1 MQTIYSIDYLNSL
14 TMNELYNIAKK
25 YPHFS
30 TEKISKGL
38 DISRENTY
46 TILKLNHT
54 KSKHVSKI
62 RESLISYICKAQ
74 SYKYTANDLYRQ
86 ALIYRKL
93 TYTDISKVLKCTKET
108 VSKMINGDEGNR
120 RIFELKDY
128 LNDVIEKGKIT
139 EDKVAGII
147 KNNQSDWTQIEEKLQ
162 KEKDS
167 LQKTLKKHTELL
179 TNQDKKDF
187 YNYLNSLSTI
197 ELCDLAKQY
206 LNFSFA
212 EMEQI
217 LGISNG
223 GVRQA
228 ARAKTSKFTS
238 SIRAYLVDFLFEA
251 DASNYI
257 PKEELNLKEL
267 FQEVEKYKRVSQSEI
282 AEAIG
287 CSMSTVHMCKIGK
300 NKSKTAYQIKRYLES
315 IINQYKSKIK
325 DVKEE
330 EQMSNE
336 LNLEELFDKV
346 NNFQKLTKKQIAED
360 LNCTQSAVVNSITG
374 LSKGRVAHLVK
385 EYLENIIIEQEQLHG
400 AEFSKE
406 FNLDELF
413 KEANKYQK
421 VTKKQ
426 IAEDLNCNADTVSLS
441 ISGQS
446 RGETAYR
453 IKEYLE
459 NIIKQYKP
467 LNEEIQKMQ
476 EQDLVQEE
484 TKEQETMTEETLT
497 KTKEMKTYDEFLNFI
512 NTQKELP
519 IVKKALDETLSEN
532 QNLDKILAKEEFI
545 TIETAQEL
553 NEKIFANE
561 YTEAE
566 ILDFENQYYGTVND
580 DSLKDKIKDFVEKHN
595 LSLEAALK
603 LLQISEED
611 YNKLLEGADKI
622 SNKSADKIYKAISAF
637 DEFYHSEK
645 TQNTINNTKN
655 TFVTGVAIASAK
667 GQTFLN
673 KGLNKF
679 ADFLNKSADKIKKT
693 NSDNKDE

>member
-62 RESLISYICKAQ
+62 RENLISYICKAQ

-147 KNNQSDWTQIEEKLQ
+147 KNNQSDWTQIEEELQ
-162 KEKDS
+162 KEKDY

-197 ELCDLAKQY
+197 ELCDLAKEY
-206 LNFSFA
+206 SNFRFA
-212 EMEQI
+212 KMEQT
-217 LGISNG
+217 LGLSNG

-228 ARAKTSKFTS
+228 ARAKTSKFTE
-238 SIRAYLVDFLFEA
+238 SIRAYLIDFLMNT
-251 DASNYI
+251 DSSNYASQ
-257 PKEELNLKEL
+257 EELNLKEL
-267 FQEVEKYKRVSQSEI
+267 FEEVKKYRRITQAEI
-282 AEAIG
+282 ADAVNCG
-287 CSMSTVHMCKIGK
+287 LSTVHMCKTGR
-300 NKSKTAYQIKRYLES
+300 NKGNTAKRIKRYLES
-315 IINQYKSKIK
+315 IINEYKSKDSEIK
-325 DVKEE
+325 DVKEDK
-330 EQMSNE
+330 QMSKD
-336 LNLEELFDKV
+336 LNLEELFNV
-346 NNFQKLTKKQIAED
+346 ANNYQKITNKKIAED
-360 LNCTQSAVVNSITG
+360 LGLAVT
-374 LSKGRVAHLVK
+374 
-385 EYLENIIIEQEQLHG
+385 
-400 AEFSKE
+400 
-406 FNLDELF
+406 
-413 KEANKYQK
+413 
-421 VTKKQ
+421 
-426 IAEDLNCNADTVSLS
+426 TVSAAKTGKTNGKAAL
-441 ISGQS
+441 Q
-446 RGETAYR
+446 

-459 NIIKQYKP
+459 NIIERNKQVDE
-467 LNEEIQKMQ
+467 LFSEIDK
-476 EQDLVQEE
+476 VAQEE
-484 TKEQETMTEETLT
+484 VKEQETMTEETLT
-497 KTKEMKTYDEFLNFI
+497 DTKEMKTYDEFLNFI

-532 QNLDKILAKEEFI
+532 QNLDKILTKEEFI
-545 TIETAQEL
+545 TIETALEL
-553 NEKIFANE
+553 NEKLFANE
-561 YTEAE
+561 YTEEE
-566 ILDFENQYYGTVND
+566 ILDFENQYFGTTDNA
-580 DSLKDKIKDFVEKHN
+580 SLKDKIKSFVETHN
-595 LSLEAALK
+595 LSLETALK

-611 YNKLLEGADKI
+611 YKKMLEGADKV
-622 SNKSADKIYKAISAF
+622 SNKTADKIYKAISAF
-637 DEFYHSEK
+637 DEFYRSEK
-645 TQNTINNTKN
+645 TQDTINNTKN
-655 TFVTGVAIASAK
+655 TFVTGFAIASAK
-667 GQTFLN
+667 SQTFLN

-679 ADFLNKSADKIKKT
+679 ADFLNKSADKIK
-693 NSDNKDE
+693 NSNSENKED

>member
-147 KNNQSDWTQIEEKLQ
+147 KNNQSDWTQIEEELQ

-197 ELCDLAKQY
+197 ELCDLAKEY
-206 LNFSFA
+206 SNFRFA
-212 EMEQI
+212 KMEQT
-217 LGISNG
+217 LGLSNG

-228 ARAKTSKFTS
+228 ARAKTSKFTE
-238 SIRAYLVDFLFEA
+238 SIRTYLIDFLMNT
-251 DASNYI
+251 DSSNYASQ
-257 PKEELNLKEL
+257 EELNLKEL
-267 FQEVEKYKRVSQSEI
+267 FEEVKKYRRITQAEI
-282 AEAIG
+282 ADAVNCG
-287 CSMSTVHMCKIGK
+287 LSTVHMCKTGR
-300 NKSKTAYQIKRYLES
+300 NKGNTAKRIKRYLES
-315 IINQYKSKIK
+315 IINEYKSKDSEIK
-325 DVKEE
+325 DVKEDK
-330 EQMSNE
+330 QMSKD
-336 LNLEELFDKV
+336 LNLEELFNV
-346 NNFQKLTKKQIAED
+346 ANNYQKITNKKIAED
-360 LNCTQSAVVNSITG
+360 LGLAVT
-374 LSKGRVAHLVK
+374 
-385 EYLENIIIEQEQLHG
+385 
-400 AEFSKE
+400 
-406 FNLDELF
+406 
-413 KEANKYQK
+413 
-421 VTKKQ
+421 
-426 IAEDLNCNADTVSLS
+426 TVSAAKTGKTNGKAAL
-441 ISGQS
+441 Q
-446 RGETAYR
+446 

-459 NIIKQYKP
+459 NIIERNKQVDE
-467 LNEEIQKMQ
+467 LFSEIDK
-476 EQDLVQEE
+476 VAQEE
-484 TKEQETMTEETLT
+484 AKEQETMTEETLT
-497 KTKEMKTYDEFLNFI
+497 DTKEMKTYDEFLNFI
-512 NTQKELP
+512 NSQKELP
-519 IVKKALDETLSEN
+519 IVKKALDEALSEN

-566 ILDFENQYYGTVND
+566 ILDFESQYYGIVND
-580 DSLKDKIKDFVEKHN
+580 DSLKDKIKSFVEEHN
-595 LSLEAALK
+595 LSLETALK

-645 TQNTINNTKN
+645 TQNTINNTKD
-655 TFVTGVAIASAK
+655 TFVTGIAIASAK
-667 GQTFLN
+667 GQTILN

-679 ADFLNKSADKIKKT
+679 ADFLNKSADKIKKS
-693 NSDNKDE
+693 NSDNKEE

>member
-147 KNNQSDWTQIEEKLQ
+147 KNNQSDWTQIEEELQ
-162 KEKDS
+162 KEKDY

-197 ELCDLAKQY
+197 ELCDLAKEY
-206 LNFSFA
+206 SNFRFA
-212 EMEQI
+212 KMEQT
-217 LGISNG
+217 LGLSNG

-228 ARAKTSKFTS
+228 ARAKTSKFTEY
-238 SIRAYLVDFLFEA
+238 IRAYLIDFLMNT
-251 DASNYI
+251 DSSNYASQ
-257 PKEELNLKEL
+257 EELNLKEL
-267 FQEVEKYKRVSQSEI
+267 FEEVKKYRRITQAEI
-282 AEAIG
+282 ADAVNCG
-287 CSMSTVHMCKIGK
+287 LSTVHMCKTGR
-300 NKSKTAYQIKRYLES
+300 NKGNTAKRIKRYLES
-315 IINQYKSKIK
+315 IINEYKSKDSEIK
-325 DVKEE
+325 DVKEDK
-330 EQMSNE
+330 QMSKD
-336 LNLEELFDKV
+336 LNLEELFNV
-346 NNFQKLTKKQIAED
+346 ANNYQKITNKKIAED
-360 LNCTQSAVVNSITG
+360 LGLAVT
-374 LSKGRVAHLVK
+374 
-385 EYLENIIIEQEQLHG
+385 
-400 AEFSKE
+400 
-406 FNLDELF
+406 
-413 KEANKYQK
+413 
-421 VTKKQ
+421 
-426 IAEDLNCNADTVSLS
+426 TVSAAKTGKTNGKAAL
-441 ISGQS
+441 Q
-446 RGETAYR
+446 

-459 NIIKQYKP
+459 NIIERNKQVDE
-467 LNEEIQKMQ
+467 LFSEIDK
-476 EQDLVQEE
+476 VAQEE
-484 TKEQETMTEETLT
+484 VKEQETMTEETLT
-497 KTKEMKTYDEFLNFI
+497 DTKEMKTYDEFLNFI

-532 QNLDKILAKEEFI
+532 QNLDKILTKEEFI
-545 TIETAQEL
+545 TIETALEL
-553 NEKIFANE
+553 NEKLFANE
-561 YTEAE
+561 YTEEE
-566 ILDFENQYYGTVND
+566 ILDFENQYFGTTDNA
-580 DSLKDKIKDFVEKHN
+580 SLKDKIKSFVETHN
-595 LSLEAALK
+595 LSLETALK

-611 YNKLLEGADKI
+611 YKKMLEGADKV
-622 SNKSADKIYKAISAF
+622 SNKTADKIYKAISAF
-637 DEFYHSEK
+637 DEFYRSEK
-645 TQNTINNTKN
+645 TQDTINNTKN
-655 TFVTGVAIASAK
+655 TFVTGFAIASAK
-667 GQTFLN
+667 SQTFLN

-679 ADFLNKSADKIKKT
+679 ADFLNKSADKIK
-693 NSDNKDE
+693 NSNSENKED

>member
-25 YPHFS
+25 YPQFS

-147 KNNQSDWTQIEEKLQ
+147 KNNQSDWTQIEEELQ
-162 KEKDS
+162 KEKDY

-197 ELCDLAKQY
+197 ELCDLAKEY
-206 LNFSFA
+206 SNFRFA
-212 EMEQI
+212 KMEQT
-217 LGISNG
+217 LGLSNG

-228 ARAKTSKFTS
+228 ARAKTSKFTE
-238 SIRAYLVDFLFEA
+238 SIRAYLIDFLMNT
-251 DASNYI
+251 DSSNYASQ
-257 PKEELNLKEL
+257 EELNLKEL
-267 FQEVEKYKRVSQSEI
+267 FEEVKKYRRITQAEI
-282 AEAIG
+282 ADAVNCG
-287 CSMSTVHMCKIGK
+287 LSTVHMCKTGR
-300 NKSKTAYQIKRYLES
+300 NKGNTAKRIKRYLES
-315 IINQYKSKIK
+315 IINEYKSKDSEIK
-325 DVKEE
+325 DVKEDK
-330 EQMSNE
+330 QMSKD
-336 LNLEELFDKV
+336 LNLEELFNV
-346 NNFQKLTKKQIAED
+346 ANNYQKITNKKIAED
-360 LNCTQSAVVNSITG
+360 LGLAVT
-374 LSKGRVAHLVK
+374 
-385 EYLENIIIEQEQLHG
+385 
-400 AEFSKE
+400 
-406 FNLDELF
+406 
-413 KEANKYQK
+413 
-421 VTKKQ
+421 
-426 IAEDLNCNADTVSLS
+426 TVSAAKTGKTNGKAAL
-441 ISGQS
+441 Q
-446 RGETAYR
+446 

-459 NIIKQYKP
+459 NIIERNKQVDELFSEIDKVAQ
-467 LNEEIQKMQ
+467 EEI
-476 EQDLVQEE
+476 
-484 TKEQETMTEETLT
+484 KEQETMTEETLT
-497 KTKEMKTYDEFLNFI
+497 DTKEMKTYDEFLNFI

-532 QNLDKILAKEEFI
+532 QNLDKILTKEEFI
-545 TIETAQEL
+545 TIETALEL
-553 NEKIFANE
+553 NEKLFANE
-561 YTEAE
+561 YTEEE
-566 ILDFENQYYGTVND
+566 ILDFENQYFGTTDNA
-580 DSLKDKIKDFVEKHN
+580 SLKDKIKSFVETHN
-595 LSLEAALK
+595 LSLETALK

-611 YNKLLEGADKI
+611 YKKMLEGADKV
-622 SNKSADKIYKAISAF
+622 SNKTADKIYKAISAF
-637 DEFYHSEK
+637 DEFYRSEK
-645 TQNTINNTKN
+645 TQDTINNTKN
-655 TFVTGVAIASAK
+655 TFVTGFAIASAK
-667 GQTFLN
+667 SQTFLN

-679 ADFLNKSADKIKKT
+679 ADFLNKSADKIK
-693 NSDNKDE
+693 NSNSENKED

>member
-147 KNNQSDWTQIEEKLQ
+147 KNNQSDWTQIEEELQ
-162 KEKDS
+162 KEKDY

-197 ELCDLAKQY
+197 ELCDLAKEY
-206 LNFSFA
+206 SNFRFA
-212 EMEQI
+212 KMEQT
-217 LGISNG
+217 LGLSNG

-228 ARAKTSKFTS
+228 ARVKTSKFTE
-238 SIRAYLVDFLFEA
+238 SIRAYLIDFLMNT
-251 DASNYI
+251 DSSNYASQ
-257 PKEELNLKEL
+257 EELNLKEL
-267 FQEVEKYKRVSQSEI
+267 FEEVKKYRRITQAEI
-282 AEAIG
+282 ADAVNCG
-287 CSMSTVHMCKIGK
+287 LSTVHMCKTGR
-300 NKSKTAYQIKRYLES
+300 NKGNTAKRIKRYLES
-315 IINQYKSKIK
+315 IINEYKSKDSEIK
-325 DVKEE
+325 DVKEDK
-330 EQMSNE
+330 QMSKD
-336 LNLEELFDKV
+336 LNLEELFNV
-346 NNFQKLTKKQIAED
+346 ANNYQKITNKKIAED
-360 LNCTQSAVVNSITG
+360 LGLAVTTVSAAKTG
-374 LSKGRVAHLVK
+374 KTNGKAALQTK
-385 EYLENIIIEQEQLHG
+385 EYLENIIERNKQV
-400 AEFSKE
+400 
-406 FNLDELF
+406 DELF
-413 KEANKYQK
+413 SEIDK
-421 VTKKQ
+421 V
-426 IAEDLNCNADTVSLS
+426 A
-441 ISGQS
+441 
-446 RGETAYR
+446 
-453 IKEYLE
+453 
-459 NIIKQYKP
+459 
-467 LNEEIQKMQ
+467 
-476 EQDLVQEE
+476 QEE
-484 TKEQETMTEETLT
+484 VKEQETMTEETLT
-497 KTKEMKTYDEFLNFI
+497 DTKEMKTYDEFLNFI

-532 QNLDKILAKEEFI
+532 QNLDKILTKEEFI
-545 TIETAQEL
+545 TIETALEL
-553 NEKIFANE
+553 NEKLFANE
-561 YTEAE
+561 YTEEE
-566 ILDFENQYYGTVND
+566 ILDFENQYFGTTDNA
-580 DSLKDKIKDFVEKHN
+580 SLKDKIKSFVETHN
-595 LSLEAALK
+595 LSLETALK

-611 YNKLLEGADKI
+611 YKKMLEGADKV
-622 SNKSADKIYKAISAF
+622 SNKTADKIYKAISAF
-637 DEFYHSEK
+637 DEFYRSEK
-645 TQNTINNTKN
+645 TQDTINNTKN
-655 TFVTGVAIASAK
+655 TFVTGFAIASAK
-667 GQTFLN
+667 SQTFLN

-679 ADFLNKSADKIKKT
+679 ADFLNKSADKIK
-693 NSDNKDE
+693 NSNSENKED

>member
-62 RESLISYICKAQ
+62 RESLISYICKVQ

-147 KNNQSDWTQIEEKLQ
+147 KNNQSDWTQIEEELQ
-162 KEKDS
+162 KEKDY

-197 ELCDLAKQY
+197 ELCDLAKEY
-206 LNFSFA
+206 SNFRFA
-212 EMEQI
+212 KMEQT
-217 LGISNG
+217 LGLSNG

-228 ARAKTSKFTS
+228 SRAKTSKFTE
-238 SIRAYLVDFLFEA
+238 SIRAYLIDFLMNT
-251 DASNYI
+251 DSSNYASQ
-257 PKEELNLKEL
+257 EELNLKEL
-267 FQEVEKYKRVSQSEI
+267 FEEVKKYRRITQAEI
-282 AEAIG
+282 ADAVNCG
-287 CSMSTVHMCKIGK
+287 LSTVHMCKTGR
-300 NKSKTAYQIKRYLES
+300 NKGNTAKRIKRYLES
-315 IINQYKSKIK
+315 IINEYKSKDSEIK
-325 DVKEE
+325 DVKEDK
-330 EQMSNE
+330 QMSKD
-336 LNLEELFDKV
+336 LNLEELFNV
-346 NNFQKLTKKQIAED
+346 ANNYQKITNKKIAED
-360 LNCTQSAVVNSITG
+360 LGLAVT
-374 LSKGRVAHLVK
+374 
-385 EYLENIIIEQEQLHG
+385 
-400 AEFSKE
+400 
-406 FNLDELF
+406 
-413 KEANKYQK
+413 
-421 VTKKQ
+421 
-426 IAEDLNCNADTVSLS
+426 TVSAAKTGKTNGKAAL
-441 ISGQS
+441 Q
-446 RGETAYR
+446 

-459 NIIKQYKP
+459 NIIERNKQVDE
-467 LNEEIQKMQ
+467 LFSEIDK
-476 EQDLVQEE
+476 VAQEE
-484 TKEQETMTEETLT
+484 VKEQETMTEETLT
-497 KTKEMKTYDEFLNFI
+497 DTKEMKTYDEFLNFI

-532 QNLDKILAKEEFI
+532 QNLDKILTKEEFI
-545 TIETAQEL
+545 TIETALEL
-553 NEKIFANE
+553 NEKLFANE
-561 YTEAE
+561 YTEEE
-566 ILDFENQYYGTVND
+566 ILDFENQYFGTTDNA
-580 DSLKDKIKDFVEKHN
+580 SLKDKIKSFVETHN
-595 LSLEAALK
+595 LSLETALK

-611 YNKLLEGADKI
+611 YKKMLEGADKV
-622 SNKSADKIYKAISAF
+622 SNKTADKIYKAISAF
-637 DEFYHSEK
+637 DEFYRSEK
-645 TQNTINNTKN
+645 TQDTINNTKN
-655 TFVTGVAIASAK
+655 TFVTGFAIASAK
-667 GQTFLN
+667 SQTFLN

-679 ADFLNKSADKIKKT
+679 ADFLNKSADKIK
-693 NSDNKDE
+693 NSNSENKED

>member
-147 KNNQSDWTQIEEKLQ
+147 KNNQSDWTQIEEELQ
-162 KEKDS
+162 KEKDY

-197 ELCDLAKQY
+197 ELCDLAKEY
-206 LNFSFA
+206 SNFRFA
-212 EMEQI
+212 KMEQT
-217 LGISNG
+217 LGLSNG

-228 ARAKTSKFTS
+228 ARAKTSKFTE
-238 SIRAYLVDFLFEA
+238 SIRAYLIDFLMNT
-251 DASNYI
+251 DSSNYASQ
-257 PKEELNLKEL
+257 EELNLKEL
-267 FQEVEKYKRVSQSEI
+267 FEEVKKYRRITQAEI
-282 AEAIG
+282 ADAVNCG
-287 CSMSTVHMCKIGK
+287 LSTVHMCKTGR
-300 NKSKTAYQIKRYLES
+300 NKGNTAKRIKRYLES
-315 IINQYKSKIK
+315 IINEYKSKDSEIK
-325 DVKEE
+325 DVKEDK
-330 EQMSNE
+330 QMSKD
-336 LNLEELFDKV
+336 LNLEELFNV
-346 NNFQKLTKKQIAED
+346 ANNYQKITNKKIAED
-360 LNCTQSAVVNSITG
+360 LGLAVT
-374 LSKGRVAHLVK
+374 
-385 EYLENIIIEQEQLHG
+385 
-400 AEFSKE
+400 
-406 FNLDELF
+406 
-413 KEANKYQK
+413 
-421 VTKKQ
+421 
-426 IAEDLNCNADTVSLS
+426 TVSAAKTGKTNGKAAL
-441 ISGQS
+441 Q
-446 RGETAYR
+446 

-459 NIIKQYKP
+459 NIIERNKQVDE
-467 LNEEIQKMQ
+467 LFSEIDK
-476 EQDLVQEE
+476 VAQEE
-484 TKEQETMTEETLT
+484 VKEQETMTEETLT
-497 KTKEMKTYDEFLNFI
+497 DTKEMKTYDEFLNFI

-532 QNLDKILAKEEFI
+532 QNLDKILTKEEFI
-545 TIETAQEL
+545 TIETALEL
-553 NEKIFANE
+553 NEKLFANE
-561 YTEAE
+561 YTEEE
-566 ILDFENQYYGTVND
+566 ILDFENQYFGTTDNT
-580 DSLKDKIKDFVEKHN
+580 SLKDKIKSFVETHN
-595 LSLEAALK
+595 LSLETALK

-611 YNKLLEGADKI
+611 YKKMLEGADKV
-622 SNKSADKIYKAISAF
+622 SNKTADKIYKAISAF

-645 TQNTINNTKN
+645 TQDTINNTKN
-655 TFVTGVAIASAK
+655 TFVTGLAIASAK
-667 GQTFLN
+667 SQTILN

-679 ADFLNKSADKIKKT
+679 ADFLNKSADKIK
-693 NSDNKDE
+693 NSNSENKED

>member
-147 KNNQSDWTQIEEKLQ
+147 KNNQSDWTQIEEELQ
-162 KEKDS
+162 KEKDY

-197 ELCDLAKQY
+197 ELCDLAKEY
-206 LNFSFA
+206 SNFRFA
-212 EMEQI
+212 KMEQT
-217 LGISNG
+217 LGLSNG

-228 ARAKTSKFTS
+228 ARAKTSKFTE
-238 SIRAYLVDFLFEA
+238 SIRAYLIDFLMNT
-251 DASNYI
+251 DSSNYASQ
-257 PKEELNLKEL
+257 EELNLKEL
-267 FQEVEKYKRVSQSEI
+267 FEEVKKYRRITQAEI
-282 AEAIG
+282 ADAVNCG
-287 CSMSTVHMCKIGK
+287 LSTVHMCKTGR
-300 NKSKTAYQIKRYLES
+300 NKGNTAKRIKRYLES
-315 IINQYKSKIK
+315 IINEYKSKDSEIK
-325 DVKEE
+325 DVKEDK
-330 EQMSNE
+330 QMSKD
-336 LNLEELFDKV
+336 LNLEELFNV
-346 NNFQKLTKKQIAED
+346 ANNYQKITNKKIAED
-360 LNCTQSAVVNSITG
+360 LGLAVT
-374 LSKGRVAHLVK
+374 
-385 EYLENIIIEQEQLHG
+385 
-400 AEFSKE
+400 
-406 FNLDELF
+406 
-413 KEANKYQK
+413 
-421 VTKKQ
+421 
-426 IAEDLNCNADTVSLS
+426 TVSAAKIGKTNGKAAL
-441 ISGQS
+441 Q
-446 RGETAYR
+446 

-459 NIIKQYKP
+459 NIIERNKQVDE
-467 LNEEIQKMQ
+467 LFSEIDK
-476 EQDLVQEE
+476 VAQEE
-484 TKEQETMTEETLT
+484 VKEQETMTEETLT
-497 KTKEMKTYDEFLNFI
+497 DTKEMKTYDEFLNFI

-532 QNLDKILAKEEFI
+532 QNLDKILTKEEFI
-545 TIETAQEL
+545 TIETALEL
-553 NEKIFANE
+553 NEKLFANE
-561 YTEAE
+561 YTEEE
-566 ILDFENQYYGTVND
+566 ILDFENQYFGTTDNA
-580 DSLKDKIKDFVEKHN
+580 SLKDKIKSFVETHN
-595 LSLEAALK
+595 LSLETALK

-611 YNKLLEGADKI
+611 YKKMLEGADKV
-622 SNKSADKIYKAISAF
+622 SNKTADKIYKAISAF
-637 DEFYHSEK
+637 DEFYRSEK
-645 TQNTINNTKN
+645 TQDTINNTKN
-655 TFVTGVAIASAK
+655 TFVTGFAIASAK
-667 GQTFLN
+667 SQTFLN

-679 ADFLNKSADKIKKT
+679 ADFLNKSADKIK
-693 NSDNKDE
+693 NSNSENKED

>member
-147 KNNQSDWTQIEEKLQ
+147 KNNQSDWTQIEEELQ
-162 KEKDS
+162 KEKDY

-197 ELCDLAKQY
+197 ELCDLAKEY
-206 LNFSFA
+206 SNFRFA
-212 EMEQI
+212 KMEQT
-217 LGISNG
+217 LGLSNG

-228 ARAKTSKFTS
+228 ARAKTSKFTE
-238 SIRAYLVDFLFEA
+238 SIRAYLIDFLMNT
-251 DASNYI
+251 DSSNYASQ
-257 PKEELNLKEL
+257 EELNLKEL
-267 FQEVEKYKRVSQSEI
+267 FEEVKKYRRITQAEI
-282 AEAIG
+282 ADAVNCG
-287 CSMSTVHMCKIGK
+287 LSTVHMCKTGR
-300 NKSKTAYQIKRYLES
+300 NKGNTAKRIKRYLES
-315 IINQYKSKIK
+315 IINEYKSKDSEIK
-325 DVKEE
+325 DVKEDK
-330 EQMSNE
+330 QMSKD
-336 LNLEELFDKV
+336 LNLEELFNV
-346 NNFQKLTKKQIAED
+346 ANNYQKITNKKIAED
-360 LNCTQSAVVNSITG
+360 LGLAVT
-374 LSKGRVAHLVK
+374 
-385 EYLENIIIEQEQLHG
+385 
-400 AEFSKE
+400 
-406 FNLDELF
+406 
-413 KEANKYQK
+413 
-421 VTKKQ
+421 
-426 IAEDLNCNADTVSLS
+426 TVSAAKTGKTNGKAAL
-441 ISGQS
+441 Q
-446 RGETAYR
+446 

-459 NIIKQYKP
+459 NIIERNKQVDE
-467 LNEEIQKMQ
+467 LFSEIDK
-476 EQDLVQEE
+476 VAQEE
-484 TKEQETMTEETLT
+484 VKEQETMTEETLT
-497 KTKEMKTYDEFLNFI
+497 DTKEMKTYDEFLNFI

-532 QNLDKILAKEEFI
+532 QNLDKILTKEEFI
-545 TIETAQEL
+545 TIETALEL
-553 NEKIFANE
+553 NEKLFANE
-561 YTEAE
+561 YTEEE
-566 ILDFENQYYGTVND
+566 ILDFENQYFGTTDNA
-580 DSLKDKIKDFVEKHN
+580 SLKDKIKSFVETHN
-595 LSLEAALK
+595 LSLETALK

-611 YNKLLEGADKI
+611 YKKMLEGADKV
-622 SNKSADKIYKAISAF
+622 SNKTADKIYKAISAF
-637 DEFYHSEK
+637 DEFYRSEK
-645 TQNTINNTKN
+645 TQDTINNTKN
-655 TFVTGVAIASAK
+655 TFVTGFAIASAK
-667 GQTFLN
+667 SQTFLN

-679 ADFLNKSADKIKKT
+679 ADFLNKSADKIK
-693 NSDNKDE
+693 NSNSENKED

>member
-147 KNNQSDWTQIEEKLQ
+147 KNNQSDWTQIEEELQ
-162 KEKDS
+162 KEKDY

-197 ELCDLAKQY
+197 ELCDLAKEY
-206 LNFSFA
+206 SNFRFA
-212 EMEQI
+212 KMEQT
-217 LGISNG
+217 LGLSNG

-228 ARAKTSKFTS
+228 ARAKTSKFTE
-238 SIRAYLVDFLFEA
+238 SIRAYLIDFLMNT
-251 DASNYI
+251 DSSNYASQ
-257 PKEELNLKEL
+257 EELNLKEL
-267 FQEVEKYKRVSQSEI
+267 FEEVKKYRRITQAEI
-282 AEAIG
+282 ADAVNCG
-287 CSMSTVHMCKIGK
+287 LSTVHMCKTGR
-300 NKSKTAYQIKRYLES
+300 NKGNTAKRIKRYLES
-315 IINQYKSKIK
+315 IINEYKSKDSEIK
-325 DVKEE
+325 DVKEDK
-330 EQMSNE
+330 QMSKD
-336 LNLEELFDKV
+336 LNLEELFNV
-346 NNFQKLTKKQIAED
+346 ANNYQKITNKKIAED
-360 LNCTQSAVVNSITG
+360 LGLAVT
-374 LSKGRVAHLVK
+374 
-385 EYLENIIIEQEQLHG
+385 
-400 AEFSKE
+400 
-406 FNLDELF
+406 
-413 KEANKYQK
+413 
-421 VTKKQ
+421 
-426 IAEDLNCNADTVSLS
+426 TVSAAKTGKTNGKAAL
-441 ISGQS
+441 Q
-446 RGETAYR
+446 

-459 NIIKQYKP
+459 NIIERNKQVDE
-467 LNEEIQKMQ
+467 LFSEIDK
-476 EQDLVQEE
+476 VAQEE
-484 TKEQETMTEETLT
+484 VKEQETMTEETLT
-497 KTKEMKTYDEFLNFI
+497 DTKEMKTYDEFLNFI
-512 NTQKELP
+512 NIQKELP

-532 QNLDKILAKEEFI
+532 QNLDKILTKEEFI
-545 TIETAQEL
+545 TIETALEL
-553 NEKIFANE
+553 NEKLFANE
-561 YTEAE
+561 YTEEE
-566 ILDFENQYYGTVND
+566 ILDFENQYFGTTDNA
-580 DSLKDKIKDFVEKHN
+580 SLKDKIKSFVETHN
-595 LSLEAALK
+595 LSLETALK

-611 YNKLLEGADKI
+611 YKKMLEGADKV
-622 SNKSADKIYKAISAF
+622 SNKTADKIYKAISAF
-637 DEFYHSEK
+637 DEFYRSEK
-645 TQNTINNTKN
+645 TQDTINNTKN
-655 TFVTGVAIASAK
+655 TFVTGFAIASAK
-667 GQTFLN
+667 SQTFLN

-679 ADFLNKSADKIKKT
+679 ADFLNKSADKIK
-693 NSDNKDE
+693 NSNSENKED

>member
-147 KNNQSDWTQIEEKLQ
+147 KNNQSNWIQIEEELQ

-179 TNQDKKDF
+179 TNKDKKDF

-197 ELCDLAKQY
+197 ELCDLAKEY
-206 LNFSFA
+206 SNFRFA
-212 EMEQI
+212 KMEQA
-217 LGISNG
+217 LGLSNG

-228 ARAKTSKFTS
+228 ARAKTSKFTE
-238 SIRAYLVDFLFEA
+238 SIRAYLIDFLMNT
-251 DASNYI
+251 DSSNYASQ
-257 PKEELNLKEL
+257 EELNLKEL
-267 FQEVEKYKRVSQSEI
+267 FEEVKKYRRITQAEI
-282 AEAIG
+282 ADAVNCG
-287 CSMSTVHMCKIGK
+287 LSTVHMCKTGR
-300 NKSKTAYQIKRYLES
+300 NKGNTAKRIKSYLES
-315 IINQYKSKIK
+315 IINEYKSKDSEIK
-325 DVKEE
+325 DVKEDK
-330 EQMSNE
+330 QMSKE
-336 LNLEELFDKV
+336 LNLEELFNEA
-346 NNFQKLTKKQIAED
+346 NNYQKITNKKIAED
-360 LNCTQSAVVNSITG
+360 LGLAVTTVSAAKTG
-374 LSKGRVAHLVK
+374 KTNGKAALQVK
-385 EYLENIIIEQEQLHG
+385 EYLEKIIEQNKQV
-400 AEFSKE
+400 
-406 FNLDELF
+406 DELF
-413 KEANKYQK
+413 SEINK
-421 VTKKQ
+421 V
-426 IAEDLNCNADTVSLS
+426 A
-441 ISGQS
+441 
-446 RGETAYR
+446 
-453 IKEYLE
+453 
-459 NIIKQYKP
+459 
-467 LNEEIQKMQ
+467 
-476 EQDLVQEE
+476 QEE
-484 TKEQETMTEETLT
+484 AKEQETMTEETLT
-497 KTKEMKTYDEFLNFI
+497 DTKEMKTYDEFLNFI
-512 NTQKELP
+512 NSQKELP
-519 IVKKALDETLSEN
+519 IVKKALDEVLSEN

-561 YTEAE
+561 YTETE
-566 ILDFENQYYGTVND
+566 IIDFENQYYGTAND
-580 DSLKDKIKDFVEKHN
+580 DSLKDKIKSFVEKHN
-595 LSLEAALK
+595 LSLETALK

-637 DEFYHSEK
+637 DEFYHSEN
-645 TQNTINNTKN
+645 TQNTINNTKD
-655 TFVTGVAIASAK
+655 TFVTGIAIASAK
-667 GQTFLN
+667 GQTILN

-679 ADFLNKSADKIKKT
+679 ADFLNKSADKIKKS
-693 NSDNKDE
+693 NSDNKEE

>member
-147 KNNQSDWTQIEEKLQ
+147 KNNQSDWTQIEEELQ
-162 KEKDS
+162 KEKDY

-197 ELCDLAKQY
+197 ELCDLAKEY
-206 LNFSFA
+206 SNFRFA
-212 EMEQI
+212 KMEQT
-217 LGISNG
+217 LGLSNG

-228 ARAKTSKFTS
+228 ARAKTSKFTE
-238 SIRAYLVDFLFEA
+238 SIRAYLIDFLMNT
-251 DASNYI
+251 DSSNYASQ
-257 PKEELNLKEL
+257 EELNLKEL
-267 FQEVEKYKRVSQSEI
+267 FEEVKKYRRITQAEI
-282 AEAIG
+282 ADAVNCG
-287 CSMSTVHMCKIGK
+287 LSTVHMCKTGR
-300 NKSKTAYQIKRYLES
+300 NKGNTAKRIKRYLES
-315 IINQYKSKIK
+315 IINEYKSKDSEIK
-325 DVKEE
+325 DVKEDK
-330 EQMSNE
+330 QMSKD
-336 LNLEELFDKV
+336 LNLEELFNV
-346 NNFQKLTKKQIAED
+346 ANNYQKITNKKIAED
-360 LNCTQSAVVNSITG
+360 LGLAVT
-374 LSKGRVAHLVK
+374 
-385 EYLENIIIEQEQLHG
+385 
-400 AEFSKE
+400 
-406 FNLDELF
+406 
-413 KEANKYQK
+413 
-421 VTKKQ
+421 
-426 IAEDLNCNADTVSLS
+426 TVSAAKTGKTNGKAAL
-441 ISGQS
+441 Q
-446 RGETAYR
+446 

-459 NIIKQYKP
+459 DIIERNKQVDE
-467 LNEEIQKMQ
+467 LFSEIDK
-476 EQDLVQEE
+476 VAQEE
-484 TKEQETMTEETLT
+484 VKEQETMTEETLT
-497 KTKEMKTYDEFLNFI
+497 DTKEMKTYDEFLNFI

-532 QNLDKILAKEEFI
+532 QNLDKILTKEEFI
-545 TIETAQEL
+545 TIETALEL
-553 NEKIFANE
+553 NEKLFANE
-561 YTEAE
+561 YTEEE
-566 ILDFENQYYGTVND
+566 ILDFENQYFGTTDNA
-580 DSLKDKIKDFVEKHN
+580 SLKDKIKSFVETHN
-595 LSLEAALK
+595 LSLETALK

-611 YNKLLEGADKI
+611 YKKMLEGADKV
-622 SNKSADKIYKAISAF
+622 SNKTADKIYKAISAF
-637 DEFYHSEK
+637 DEFYRSEK
-645 TQNTINNTKN
+645 TQDTINNTKN
-655 TFVTGVAIASAK
+655 TFVTGFAIASAK
-667 GQTFLN
+667 SQTFLN

-679 ADFLNKSADKIKKT
+679 ADFLNKSADKIK
-693 NSDNKDE
+693 NSNSENKED

>member
-147 KNNQSDWTQIEEKLQ
+147 KNNQSDWTQIEEELQ
-162 KEKDS
+162 KEKDY

-197 ELCDLAKQY
+197 ELCDLAKEY
-206 LNFSFA
+206 SNFRFA
-212 EMEQI
+212 KMEQT
-217 LGISNG
+217 LGLSNG

-228 ARAKTSKFTS
+228 SRAKTSKFTE
-238 SIRAYLVDFLFEA
+238 SIRAYLIDFLMNT
-251 DASNYI
+251 DSSNYASQ
-257 PKEELNLKEL
+257 EELNLKEL
-267 FQEVEKYKRVSQSEI
+267 FEEVKKYRRITQAEI
-282 AEAIG
+282 ADAVNCG
-287 CSMSTVHMCKIGK
+287 LSTVHMCKTGR
-300 NKSKTAYQIKRYLES
+300 NKGNTAKRIKRYLES
-315 IINQYKSKIK
+315 IINEYKSKDSEIK
-325 DVKEE
+325 DVKEDK
-330 EQMSNE
+330 QMSKD
-336 LNLEELFDKV
+336 LNLEELFNV
-346 NNFQKLTKKQIAED
+346 ANNYQKITNKKIAED
-360 LNCTQSAVVNSITG
+360 LGLAVTIVSAAKTG
-374 LSKGRVAHLVK
+374 KTNGKAAL
-385 EYLENIIIEQEQLHG
+385 Q
-400 AEFSKE
+400 
-406 FNLDELF
+406 
-413 KEANKYQK
+413 
-421 VTKKQ
+421 
-426 IAEDLNCNADTVSLS
+426 
-441 ISGQS
+441 
-446 RGETAYR
+446 

-459 NIIKQYKP
+459 NIIERNKQVDE
-467 LNEEIQKMQ
+467 LFSEIDK
-476 EQDLVQEE
+476 VAQEE
-484 TKEQETMTEETLT
+484 VKEQETMTEETLT
-497 KTKEMKTYDEFLNFI
+497 DTKEMKTYDEFLNFI

-532 QNLDKILAKEEFI
+532 QNLDKILTKEEFI
-545 TIETAQEL
+545 TIETALEL
-553 NEKIFANE
+553 NEKLFANE
-561 YTEAE
+561 YTEEE
-566 ILDFENQYYGTVND
+566 ILDFENQYFGTTDNA
-580 DSLKDKIKDFVEKHN
+580 SLKDKIKSFVETHN
-595 LSLEAALK
+595 LSLETALK

-611 YNKLLEGADKI
+611 YKKMLEGADKV
-622 SNKSADKIYKAISAF
+622 SNKTADKIYKAISAF
-637 DEFYHSEK
+637 DEFYRSEK
-645 TQNTINNTKN
+645 TQDTINNTKN
-655 TFVTGVAIASAK
+655 TFVTGFAIASAK
-667 GQTFLN
+667 SQTFLN

-679 ADFLNKSADKIKKT
+679 ADFLNKSADKIK
-693 NSDNKDE
+693 NSNSENKED

>member
-1 MQTIYSIDYLNSL
+1 MLYEKESTDNMLNKH
-14 TMNELYNIAKK
+14 NEL
-25 YPHFS
+25 
-30 TEKISKGL
+30 L
-38 DISRENTY
+38 
-46 TILKLNHT
+46 
-54 KSKHVSKI
+54 
-62 RESLISYICKAQ
+62 KAQ
-74 SYKYTANDLYRQ
+74 QN
-86 ALIYRKL
+86 
-93 TYTDISKVLKCTKET
+93 
-108 VSKMINGDEGNR
+108 
-120 RIFELKDY
+120 
-128 LNDVIEKGKIT
+128 
-139 EDKVAGII
+139 
-147 KNNQSDWTQIEEKLQ
+147 KNPE
-162 KEKDS
+162 
-167 LQKTLKKHTELL
+167 
-179 TNQDKKDF
+179 F
-187 YNYLNSLSTI
+187 YNYLNSLTTI

-212 EMEQI
+212 EMEQT

-238 SIRAYLVDFLFEA
+238 SIRAYLIDFLLEA
-251 DASNYI
+251 DASNYM

-267 FQEVEKYKRVSQSEI
+267 FQEVEKYRHVTQSEI
-282 AEAIG
+282 ADAIG
-287 CSMSTVHMCKIGK
+287 CAETTIYMCKLGK

-360 LNCTQSAVVNSITG
+360 LNCAQSAVVNSITG
-374 LSKGRVAHLVK
+374 LSKGRIAHLVK

-400 AEFSKE
+400 AEFLKE

-426 IAEDLNCNADTVSLS
+426 IAEDLNCKADTVSSS
-441 ISGQS
+441 IRGQS

-459 NIIKQYKP
+459 NIINQYKP
-467 LNEEIQKMQ
+467 LSETNQKMQ
-476 EQDLVQEE
+476 EQDLAQEE
-484 TKEQETMTEETLT
+484 AKEQETMTEETFT
-497 KTKEMKTYDEFLNFI
+497 EDKEMKTYDNFLNFI
-512 NTQKELP
+512 DIQKELP
-519 IVKKALDETLSEN
+519 IVKKALEETLKEN

-553 NEKIFANE
+553 NEKLFANE
-561 YTEAE
+561 YTEEE
-566 ILDFENQYYGTVND
+566 ILDFENQYFGTTDNA
-580 DSLKDKIKDFVEKHN
+580 SLKDKIKSFVEKHN
-595 LSLEAALK
+595 LSLETALK

-611 YNKLLEGADKI
+611 YKKMLEGADKV
-622 SNKSADKIYKAISAF
+622 SNKTADKIYKAISAF

-645 TQNTINNTKN
+645 TQDTINNTKN
-655 TFVTGVAIASAK
+655 TFVTGFAIASAK
-667 GQTFLN
+667 SQTFLN

-679 ADFLNKSADKIKKT
+679 ADFLNKSADKIK
-693 NSDNKDE
+693 NSNSENKED

>member
-147 KNNQSDWTQIEEKLQ
+147 KNNQSDWTQIEEELQ
-162 KEKDS
+162 KEKDY

-179 TNQDKKDF
+179 TNQDRKDF

-197 ELCDLAKQY
+197 ELCDLAKEY
-206 LNFSFA
+206 SNFRFA
-212 EMEQI
+212 KMEQT
-217 LGISNG
+217 LGLSNG

-228 ARAKTSKFTS
+228 ARAKTSKFTE
-238 SIRAYLVDFLFEA
+238 SIRAYLIDFLMNT
-251 DASNYI
+251 DSSNYASQ
-257 PKEELNLKEL
+257 EELNLKEL
-267 FQEVEKYKRVSQSEI
+267 FEEVKKYRRITQAEI
-282 AEAIG
+282 ADAVNCG
-287 CSMSTVHMCKIGK
+287 LSTVHMCKTGR
-300 NKSKTAYQIKRYLES
+300 NKGNTAKRIKRFLES
-315 IINQYKSKIK
+315 IINEYKSKDSEIK
-325 DVKEE
+325 DVKEDK
-330 EQMSNE
+330 QMSKD
-336 LNLEELFDKV
+336 LNLEELFNV
-346 NNFQKLTKKQIAED
+346 ANNYQKITNKKIAED
-360 LNCTQSAVVNSITG
+360 LGLAVT
-374 LSKGRVAHLVK
+374 
-385 EYLENIIIEQEQLHG
+385 
-400 AEFSKE
+400 
-406 FNLDELF
+406 
-413 KEANKYQK
+413 
-421 VTKKQ
+421 
-426 IAEDLNCNADTVSLS
+426 TVSAAKTGKTNGKAAL
-441 ISGQS
+441 Q
-446 RGETAYR
+446 

-459 NIIKQYKP
+459 NIIERNKQVDE
-467 LNEEIQKMQ
+467 LFSEIDK
-476 EQDLVQEE
+476 VAQEE
-484 TKEQETMTEETLT
+484 VKEQETMTEETLT
-497 KTKEMKTYDEFLNFI
+497 DTKEMKTYDEFLNFI

-532 QNLDKILAKEEFI
+532 QNLDKILTKEEFI
-545 TIETAQEL
+545 TIETALEL
-553 NEKIFANE
+553 NEKLFANE
-561 YTEAE
+561 YTEEE
-566 ILDFENQYYGTVND
+566 ILDFENQYFGTTDNA
-580 DSLKDKIKDFVEKHN
+580 SLKDKIKSFVETHN
-595 LSLEAALK
+595 LSLETALK

-611 YNKLLEGADKI
+611 YKKMLEGADKV
-622 SNKSADKIYKAISAF
+622 SNKTADKIYKAISAF
-637 DEFYHSEK
+637 DEFYRSEK
-645 TQNTINNTKN
+645 TQDTINNTKN
-655 TFVTGVAIASAK
+655 TFVTGFAIASAK
-667 GQTFLN
+667 SQTFLN

-679 ADFLNKSADKIKKT
+679 ADFLNKSADKIK
-693 NSDNKDE
+693 NSNSENKED

>member
-147 KNNQSDWTQIEEKLQ
+147 KNNQSDWTQIEEELQ
-162 KEKDS
+162 KEKDY

-197 ELCDLAKQY
+197 ELCDLAKEY
-206 LNFSFA
+206 SNFRFA
-212 EMEQI
+212 KMEQT
-217 LGISNG
+217 LGLSNG

-228 ARAKTSKFTS
+228 ARAKTSKFTE
-238 SIRAYLVDFLFEA
+238 SIRAYLIDFLMNT
-251 DASNYI
+251 DSSNYASQ
-257 PKEELNLKEL
+257 EELNLKEL
-267 FQEVEKYKRVSQSEI
+267 FEEVKKYRRITQAEI
-282 AEAIG
+282 ADAVNCG
-287 CSMSTVHMCKIGK
+287 LSTVHMCKTGR
-300 NKSKTAYQIKRYLES
+300 NKGNTAKRIKRYLES
-315 IINQYKSKIK
+315 IINEYKSKDSEIK
-325 DVKEE
+325 DVKEDK
-330 EQMSNE
+330 QMSKD
-336 LNLEELFDKV
+336 LNLEELFNV
-346 NNFQKLTKKQIAED
+346 ANNYQKITNKKIAED
-360 LNCTQSAVVNSITG
+360 LGLAVT
-374 LSKGRVAHLVK
+374 
-385 EYLENIIIEQEQLHG
+385 
-400 AEFSKE
+400 
-406 FNLDELF
+406 
-413 KEANKYQK
+413 
-421 VTKKQ
+421 
-426 IAEDLNCNADTVSLS
+426 TVSAAKTGKTNGKAAL
-441 ISGQS
+441 Q
-446 RGETAYR
+446 

-459 NIIKQYKP
+459 NIIERNKQVDE
-467 LNEEIQKMQ
+467 LFSEIDK
-476 EQDLVQEE
+476 VAQEE
-484 TKEQETMTEETLT
+484 VKEQETMTEETLT
-497 KTKEMKTYDEFLNFI
+497 DTKEMKIYDEFLNFI

-532 QNLDKILAKEEFI
+532 QNLDKILTKEEFI
-545 TIETAQEL
+545 TIETALEL
-553 NEKIFANE
+553 NEKLFANE
-561 YTEAE
+561 YTEEE
-566 ILDFENQYYGTVND
+566 ILDFENQYFGTTDNA
-580 DSLKDKIKDFVEKHN
+580 SLKDKIKSFVETHN
-595 LSLEAALK
+595 LSLETALK

-611 YNKLLEGADKI
+611 YKKMLEGADKV
-622 SNKSADKIYKAISAF
+622 SNKTADKIYKAISAF
-637 DEFYHSEK
+637 DEFYRSEK
-645 TQNTINNTKN
+645 TQDTINNTKN
-655 TFVTGVAIASAK
+655 TFVTGFAIASAK
-667 GQTFLN
+667 SQTFLN

-679 ADFLNKSADKIKKT
+679 ADFLNKSADKIK
-693 NSDNKDE
+693 NSNSENKED

>member
-147 KNNQSDWTQIEEKLQ
+147 KNNQSDWTQIEEELQ
-162 KEKDS
+162 KEKDY

-197 ELCDLAKQY
+197 ELCDLAKEY
-206 LNFSFA
+206 SNFRFA
-212 EMEQI
+212 KMEQT
-217 LGISNG
+217 LGLSNG

-228 ARAKTSKFTS
+228 SRAKTSKFTE
-238 SIRAYLVDFLFEA
+238 SIRAYLIDFLMNT
-251 DASNYI
+251 DSSNYASQ
-257 PKEELNLKEL
+257 EELNLKEL
-267 FQEVEKYKRVSQSEI
+267 FEEVKKYRRITQAEI
-282 AEAIG
+282 ADAVNCG
-287 CSMSTVHMCKIGK
+287 LSTVHMCKTGR
-300 NKSKTAYQIKRYLES
+300 NKGNTAKRIKRYLES
-315 IINQYKSKIK
+315 IINEYKSKDSEIK
-325 DVKEE
+325 DVKEDK
-330 EQMSNE
+330 QMSKD
-336 LNLEELFDKV
+336 LNLEELFNV
-346 NNFQKLTKKQIAED
+346 ANNYQKITNKKIAED
-360 LNCTQSAVVNSITG
+360 LGLAVT
-374 LSKGRVAHLVK
+374 
-385 EYLENIIIEQEQLHG
+385 
-400 AEFSKE
+400 
-406 FNLDELF
+406 
-413 KEANKYQK
+413 
-421 VTKKQ
+421 
-426 IAEDLNCNADTVSLS
+426 TVSAAKTGKTNGKAAL
-441 ISGQS
+441 Q
-446 RGETAYR
+446 

-459 NIIKQYKP
+459 NIIERNKQVDE
-467 LNEEIQKMQ
+467 LFSEIDK
-476 EQDLVQEE
+476 VAQEE
-484 TKEQETMTEETLT
+484 VKEQETMTEETLT
-497 KTKEMKTYDEFLNFI
+497 DTKEMKTYDEFLNFI

-532 QNLDKILAKEEFI
+532 QNLDKILTKEEFI
-545 TIETAQEL
+545 TIETALEL
-553 NEKIFANE
+553 NEKLFANE
-561 YTEAE
+561 YTEEE
-566 ILDFENQYYGTVND
+566 ILDFENQYFGTTDNA
-580 DSLKDKIKDFVEKHN
+580 SLKDKIKSFVETHN
-595 LSLEAALK
+595 LSLETALK

-611 YNKLLEGADKI
+611 YKKMLEGADKV
-622 SNKSADKIYKAISAF
+622 SNKTADKIYKAISAF
-637 DEFYHSEK
+637 DEFYRSEK
-645 TQNTINNTKN
+645 TQDTINNTKN
-655 TFVTGVAIASAK
+655 TFVTGFAIASAK
-667 GQTFLN
+667 SQTFLN

-679 ADFLNKSADKIKKT
+679 ADFLNKSADKIK
-693 NSDNKDE
+693 NSNSENKED

>member
-147 KNNQSDWTQIEEKLQ
+147 KNNQSDRTQIEEELQ
-162 KEKDS
+162 KEKDY

-197 ELCDLAKQY
+197 ELCDLAKEY
-206 LNFSFA
+206 SNFRFA
-212 EMEQI
+212 KMEQT
-217 LGISNG
+217 LGLSNG

-228 ARAKTSKFTS
+228 ARAKTSKFTE
-238 SIRAYLVDFLFEA
+238 SIRAYLIDFLMNT
-251 DASNYI
+251 DSSNYASQ
-257 PKEELNLKEL
+257 EELNLKEL
-267 FQEVEKYKRVSQSEI
+267 FEEVKKYRRITQAEI
-282 AEAIG
+282 ADAVNCG
-287 CSMSTVHMCKIGK
+287 LSTVHMCKTGR
-300 NKSKTAYQIKRYLES
+300 NKGNTAKRIKRYLES
-315 IINQYKSKIK
+315 IINEYKSKDSEIK
-325 DVKEE
+325 DVKEDK
-330 EQMSNE
+330 QMSKD
-336 LNLEELFDKV
+336 LNLEELFNV
-346 NNFQKLTKKQIAED
+346 ANNYQKITNKKIAED
-360 LNCTQSAVVNSITG
+360 LGLAVT
-374 LSKGRVAHLVK
+374 
-385 EYLENIIIEQEQLHG
+385 
-400 AEFSKE
+400 
-406 FNLDELF
+406 
-413 KEANKYQK
+413 
-421 VTKKQ
+421 
-426 IAEDLNCNADTVSLS
+426 TVSAAKTGKTNGKAAL
-441 ISGQS
+441 Q
-446 RGETAYR
+446 

-459 NIIKQYKP
+459 NIIERNKQVDE
-467 LNEEIQKMQ
+467 LFSEIDK
-476 EQDLVQEE
+476 VAQEE
-484 TKEQETMTEETLT
+484 VKEQETMTEETLT
-497 KTKEMKTYDEFLNFI
+497 DTKEMKTYDEFLNFI

-532 QNLDKILAKEEFI
+532 QNLDKILTKEEFI
-545 TIETAQEL
+545 TIETALEL
-553 NEKIFANE
+553 NEKLFANE
-561 YTEAE
+561 YTEEE
-566 ILDFENQYYGTVND
+566 ILDFENQYFGTTDNA
-580 DSLKDKIKDFVEKHN
+580 SLKDKIKSFVETHN
-595 LSLEAALK
+595 LSLETALK

-611 YNKLLEGADKI
+611 YKKMLEGADKV
-622 SNKSADKIYKAISAF
+622 SNKTADKIYKAISAF
-637 DEFYHSEK
+637 DEFYRSEK
-645 TQNTINNTKN
+645 TQDTINNTKN
-655 TFVTGVAIASAK
+655 TFVTGFAIASAK
-667 GQTFLN
+667 SQTFLN

-679 ADFLNKSADKIKKT
+679 ADFLNKSADKIK
-693 NSDNKDE
+693 NSNSENKED

>member
-147 KNNQSDWTQIEEKLQ
+147 KNNQSDWTQIEEELQ

-197 ELCDLAKQY
+197 ELCDLAKEY
-206 LNFSFA
+206 SNFRFA
-212 EMEQI
+212 KMEQA
-217 LGISNG
+217 LGLSND

-228 ARAKTSKFTS
+228 ARAKTSKFTE
-238 SIRAYLVDFLFEA
+238 SIRAYLIDFLMNT
-251 DASNYI
+251 DSSNYASQ
-257 PKEELNLKEL
+257 EELNLKEL
-267 FQEVEKYKRVSQSEI
+267 FEEVKKYRRITQAEI
-282 AEAIG
+282 ADAVNCG
-287 CSMSTVHMCKIGK
+287 LSTVHMCKTGR
-300 NKSKTAYQIKRYLES
+300 NKGNTAKRIKSYLES
-315 IINQYKSKIK
+315 IINEYKSKDSEIK
-325 DVKEE
+325 DVKEDK
-330 EQMSNE
+330 QMSKE
-336 LNLEELFDKV
+336 LNLEELFNEA
-346 NNFQKLTKKQIAED
+346 NNYQKITNKKIAED
-360 LNCTQSAVVNSITG
+360 LGLAVT
-374 LSKGRVAHLVK
+374 
-385 EYLENIIIEQEQLHG
+385 
-400 AEFSKE
+400 
-406 FNLDELF
+406 
-413 KEANKYQK
+413 
-421 VTKKQ
+421 
-426 IAEDLNCNADTVSLS
+426 TVSAAKTGKTNGKAAL
-441 ISGQS
+441 Q
-446 RGETAYR
+446 

-459 NIIKQYKP
+459 NIIEQNKQVDE
-467 LNEEIQKMQ
+467 LFSEIDK
-476 EQDLVQEE
+476 VAQEE
-484 TKEQETMTEETLT
+484 AKEQETMTEETLT
-497 KTKEMKTYDEFLNFI
+497 DTKEMKTYDEFLNFI
-512 NTQKELP
+512 NSQKELP
-519 IVKKALDETLSEN
+519 IVKKALDEALSEN
-532 QNLDKILAKEEFI
+532 QNLDKILAEEEFI

-561 YTEAE
+561 YTESE
-566 ILDFENQYYGTVND
+566 ILDFESQYYGTVNN
-580 DSLKDKIKDFVEKHN
+580 DSLTDKIKSFVEEHN
-595 LSLEAALK
+595 LSLETALK

-645 TQNTINNTKN
+645 TQNTINNTKD
-655 TFVTGVAIASAK
+655 TFVTGIAIASAK
-667 GQTFLN
+667 GQTILN

-679 ADFLNKSADKIKKT
+679 ADFLNKSADKIKKS
-693 NSDNKDE
+693 NSDNKEE

>member
-147 KNNQSDWTQIEEKLQ
+147 KNNQSDWTQIEEELQ
-162 KEKDS
+162 KEKDY

-197 ELCDLAKQY
+197 ELCDLAKEY
-206 LNFSFA
+206 SNFRFA
-212 EMEQI
+212 KMEQT
-217 LGISNG
+217 LGLSNG

-228 ARAKTSKFTS
+228 ARAKTSKFTE
-238 SIRAYLVDFLFEA
+238 SIRAYLIDFLMNT
-251 DASNYI
+251 DSSNYASQ
-257 PKEELNLKEL
+257 EELNLKEL
-267 FQEVEKYKRVSQSEI
+267 FEEVKKYRRITQAEI
-282 AEAIG
+282 ADAVNCG
-287 CSMSTVHMCKIGK
+287 LSTVHMCKTGR
-300 NKSKTAYQIKRYLES
+300 NKGNTAKRIKRYLES
-315 IINQYKSKIK
+315 IINEYKAKDSEIK
-325 DVKEE
+325 DVKEDK
-330 EQMSNE
+330 QMSKD
-336 LNLEELFDKV
+336 LNLEELFNV
-346 NNFQKLTKKQIAED
+346 ANNYQKITNKKIAED
-360 LNCTQSAVVNSITG
+360 LGLAVT
-374 LSKGRVAHLVK
+374 
-385 EYLENIIIEQEQLHG
+385 
-400 AEFSKE
+400 
-406 FNLDELF
+406 
-413 KEANKYQK
+413 
-421 VTKKQ
+421 
-426 IAEDLNCNADTVSLS
+426 TVSAAKTGKTNGKAAL
-441 ISGQS
+441 Q
-446 RGETAYR
+446 

-459 NIIKQYKP
+459 NIIERNKQVDE
-467 LNEEIQKMQ
+467 LFSEIDK
-476 EQDLVQEE
+476 VAQEE
-484 TKEQETMTEETLT
+484 VKEQETMTEETLT
-497 KTKEMKTYDEFLNFI
+497 DTKEMKTYDEFLNFI

-532 QNLDKILAKEEFI
+532 QNLDKILTKEEFI
-545 TIETAQEL
+545 TIETALEL
-553 NEKIFANE
+553 NEKLFANE
-561 YTEAE
+561 YTEEE
-566 ILDFENQYYGTVND
+566 ILDFENQYFGTTDNA
-580 DSLKDKIKDFVEKHN
+580 SLKDKIKSFVETHN
-595 LSLEAALK
+595 LSLETALK

-611 YNKLLEGADKI
+611 YKKMLEGADKV
-622 SNKSADKIYKAISAF
+622 SNKTADKIYKAISAF
-637 DEFYHSEK
+637 DEFYRSEK
-645 TQNTINNTKN
+645 TQDTINNTKN
-655 TFVTGVAIASAK
+655 TFVTGFAIASAK
-667 GQTFLN
+667 SQTFLN

-679 ADFLNKSADKIKKT
+679 ADFLNKSADKIK
-693 NSDNKDE
+693 NSNSENKED

>member
-147 KNNQSDWTQIEEKLQ
+147 KNNQSNWIQIEEELQ

-187 YNYLNSLSTI
+187 YNYLNSLSII
-197 ELCDLAKQY
+197 ELCDLAKEY
-206 LNFSFA
+206 SNFRFA
-212 EMEQI
+212 KMEQT
-217 LGISNG
+217 LGLSNG

-228 ARAKTSKFTS
+228 ARAKTSKFTE
-238 SIRAYLVDFLFEA
+238 SIRAYLIDFLMNT
-251 DASNYI
+251 DSSNYASQ
-257 PKEELNLKEL
+257 EELNLKEL
-267 FQEVEKYKRVSQSEI
+267 FEEVKKYRRITQAEI
-282 AEAIG
+282 AEAVNCG
-287 CSMSTVHMCKIGK
+287 LSTVHMCKTGR
-300 NKSKTAYQIKRYLES
+300 NKGNTAKRIKSYLES
-315 IINQYKSKIK
+315 IINEYKSKDSEIK
-325 DVKEE
+325 DVKEDK
-330 EQMSNE
+330 QMSKE
-336 LNLEELFDKV
+336 LNLEELFNEA
-346 NNFQKLTKKQIAED
+346 NNYQKITNKKIAED
-360 LNCTQSAVVNSITG
+360 LGLAVT
-374 LSKGRVAHLVK
+374 
-385 EYLENIIIEQEQLHG
+385 
-400 AEFSKE
+400 
-406 FNLDELF
+406 
-413 KEANKYQK
+413 
-421 VTKKQ
+421 
-426 IAEDLNCNADTVSLS
+426 TVSAAKTGKTNGKAAL
-441 ISGQS
+441 Q
-446 RGETAYR
+446 

-459 NIIKQYKP
+459 NIIKRNKQVDE
-467 LNEEIQKMQ
+467 LFSEIDK
-476 EQDLVQEE
+476 VAQEE
-484 TKEQETMTEETLT
+484 AKEQETMTGETLT
-497 KTKEMKTYDEFLNFI
+497 DTKEMKTYDEFLNFI
-512 NTQKELP
+512 NSQKELP
-519 IVKKALDETLSEN
+519 IVKKALDEALSEN

-566 ILDFENQYYGTVND
+566 ILDFESQYYGIVND
-580 DSLKDKIKDFVEKHN
+580 DSLKDKIKSFVEEHN
-595 LSLEAALK
+595 LSLETALK

-645 TQNTINNTKN
+645 TQNTINNTKD
-655 TFVTGVAIASAK
+655 TFVTGIAIASAK
-667 GQTFLN
+667 GQTILN

-679 ADFLNKSADKIKKT
+679 ADFLNKSADKIKKS
-693 NSDNKDE
+693 NSDNKEE

>member
-147 KNNQSDWTQIEEKLQ
+147 KNNQSDWTQIEEELQ
-162 KEKDS
+162 KEKDY

-197 ELCDLAKQY
+197 ELCDLVKEYSNFRFAK
-206 LNFSFA
+206 
-212 EMEQI
+212 MEQT
-217 LGISNG
+217 LGLSNG

-228 ARAKTSKFTS
+228 ARAKTSKFTE
-238 SIRAYLVDFLFEA
+238 SIRAYLIDFLMNT
-251 DASNYI
+251 DSSNYASQ
-257 PKEELNLKEL
+257 EELNLKEL
-267 FQEVEKYKRVSQSEI
+267 FEEVKKYRRITQAEI
-282 AEAIG
+282 ADAVNCG
-287 CSMSTVHMCKIGK
+287 LSTVHMCKTGR
-300 NKSKTAYQIKRYLES
+300 NKGNTAKRIKRYLES
-315 IINQYKSKIK
+315 IINEYKSKDSEIK
-325 DVKEE
+325 DVKEDK
-330 EQMSNE
+330 QMSKD
-336 LNLEELFDKV
+336 LNLEELFNV
-346 NNFQKLTKKQIAED
+346 ANNYQKITNKKIAED
-360 LNCTQSAVVNSITG
+360 LGLAVT
-374 LSKGRVAHLVK
+374 
-385 EYLENIIIEQEQLHG
+385 
-400 AEFSKE
+400 
-406 FNLDELF
+406 
-413 KEANKYQK
+413 
-421 VTKKQ
+421 
-426 IAEDLNCNADTVSLS
+426 TVSAAKTGKTNGKAAL
-441 ISGQS
+441 Q
-446 RGETAYR
+446 

-459 NIIKQYKP
+459 NIIERNKQVDE
-467 LNEEIQKMQ
+467 LFSEIDK
-476 EQDLVQEE
+476 VAQEE
-484 TKEQETMTEETLT
+484 VKEQETMTEETLT
-497 KTKEMKTYDEFLNFI
+497 DTKEMKTYDEFLNFI

-532 QNLDKILAKEEFI
+532 QNLDKILTKEEFI
-545 TIETAQEL
+545 TIETALEL
-553 NEKIFANE
+553 NEKLFANE
-561 YTEAE
+561 YTEEE
-566 ILDFENQYYGTVND
+566 ILDFENQYFGTTDNA
-580 DSLKDKIKDFVEKHN
+580 SLKDKIKSFVETHN
-595 LSLEAALK
+595 LSLETALK

-611 YNKLLEGADKI
+611 YKKMLEGADKV
-622 SNKSADKIYKAISAF
+622 SNKTADKIYKAISAF

-645 TQNTINNTKN
+645 TQDTINNTKN
-655 TFVTGVAIASAK
+655 TFVTGFAIASAK
-667 GQTFLN
+667 SQTFLN

-679 ADFLNKSADKIKKT
+679 ADFLNKSADKIK
-693 NSDNKDE
+693 NSNSENKED

>member
-147 KNNQSDWTQIEEKLQ
+147 KNNQSDWTQIEEELQ
-162 KEKDS
+162 KEKDY

-197 ELCDLAKQY
+197 ELCDLAKEY
-206 LNFSFA
+206 SNFRFA
-212 EMEQI
+212 KMEQT
-217 LGISNG
+217 LGLSNG

-228 ARAKTSKFTS
+228 ARAKTSKFTE
-238 SIRAYLVDFLFEA
+238 SIRAYLIDFLMNT
-251 DASNYI
+251 DSSNYASQ
-257 PKEELNLKEL
+257 EELNLKEL
-267 FQEVEKYKRVSQSEI
+267 FEEVKKYRRITQAEI
-282 AEAIG
+282 ADAVNCG
-287 CSMSTVHMCKIGK
+287 LSTVHMCKTGR
-300 NKSKTAYQIKRYLES
+300 NKGNTAKRIKRYLES
-315 IINQYKSKIK
+315 IINEYKSKDSEIK
-325 DVKEE
+325 DVKEDK
-330 EQMSNE
+330 QMSKD
-336 LNLEELFDKV
+336 LNLEELFNV
-346 NNFQKLTKKQIAED
+346 ANNYQKITNKKIAED
-360 LNCTQSAVVNSITG
+360 LGLAVT
-374 LSKGRVAHLVK
+374 
-385 EYLENIIIEQEQLHG
+385 
-400 AEFSKE
+400 
-406 FNLDELF
+406 
-413 KEANKYQK
+413 
-421 VTKKQ
+421 
-426 IAEDLNCNADTVSLS
+426 TVSAAKTGKTNGKAAL
-441 ISGQS
+441 Q
-446 RGETAYR
+446 

-459 NIIKQYKP
+459 NIIERNKQVDE
-467 LNEEIQKMQ
+467 LFSEIDK
-476 EQDLVQEE
+476 VAQEE
-484 TKEQETMTEETLT
+484 VKEQETMTEETLT
-497 KTKEMKTYDEFLNFI
+497 DTKEMKTYDEFLNFI

-532 QNLDKILAKEEFI
+532 QNLEKILAKEEFI

-561 YTEAE
+561 YTEEE
-566 ILDFENQYYGTVND
+566 ILDFENQYYGIAND
-580 DSLKDKIKDFVEKHN
+580 DSLKDKIKSFVEKHN
-595 LSLEAALK
+595 LSLETALK

-611 YNKLLEGADKI
+611 YKKMLEGADKV
-622 SNKSADKIYKAISAF
+622 SNKTADKIYKAISAF
-637 DEFYHSEK
+637 DEFYRSEK
-645 TQNTINNTKN
+645 TQDTINNTKN
-655 TFVTGVAIASAK
+655 TFVTGFAIASAK
-667 GQTFLN
+667 SQTFLN

-679 ADFLNKSADKIKKT
+679 ADFLNKSADKIK
-693 NSDNKDE
+693 NSNSENKED

>member
-147 KNNQSDWTQIEEKLQ
+147 KNNQRDWTQIEEELQ
-162 KEKDS
+162 KEKDY

-197 ELCDLAKQY
+197 ELCDLAKEY
-206 LNFSFA
+206 SNFRFA
-212 EMEQI
+212 KMEQT
-217 LGISNG
+217 LGLSNG

-228 ARAKTSKFTS
+228 ARAKTSKFTE
-238 SIRAYLVDFLFEA
+238 SIRAYLIDFLMNT
-251 DASNYI
+251 DSSNYASQ
-257 PKEELNLKEL
+257 EELNLKEL
-267 FQEVEKYKRVSQSEI
+267 FEEVKKYRRITQAEI
-282 AEAIG
+282 ADAVN
-287 CSMSTVHMCKIGK
+287 CSLSTVHMCKTGR
-300 NKSKTAYQIKRYLES
+300 NKGNTAKRIKRFLES
-315 IINQYKSKIK
+315 IINEYKSKDSEIK
-325 DVKEE
+325 DVKEDK
-330 EQMSNE
+330 QMSKD
-336 LNLEELFDKV
+336 LNLEELFNV
-346 NNFQKLTKKQIAED
+346 ANNYQKITNKKIAED
-360 LNCTQSAVVNSITG
+360 LGLAVT
-374 LSKGRVAHLVK
+374 
-385 EYLENIIIEQEQLHG
+385 
-400 AEFSKE
+400 
-406 FNLDELF
+406 
-413 KEANKYQK
+413 
-421 VTKKQ
+421 
-426 IAEDLNCNADTVSLS
+426 TVSAAKTGKTNGKAAL
-441 ISGQS
+441 Q
-446 RGETAYR
+446 

-459 NIIKQYKP
+459 NIIERNKQVDE
-467 LNEEIQKMQ
+467 LFSEIDK
-476 EQDLVQEE
+476 VAQEE
-484 TKEQETMTEETLT
+484 VKEQETMTEETLT
-497 KTKEMKTYDEFLNFI
+497 DTKEMKTYDEFLNFI

-532 QNLDKILAKEEFI
+532 QNLDKILTKEEFI
-545 TIETAQEL
+545 TIETALEL
-553 NEKIFANE
+553 NEKLFANE
-561 YTEAE
+561 YTEEE
-566 ILDFENQYYGTVND
+566 ILDFENQYFGTTDNA
-580 DSLKDKIKDFVEKHN
+580 SLKDKIKSFVETHN
-595 LSLEAALK
+595 LSLETALK

-611 YNKLLEGADKI
+611 YKKMLEGADKV
-622 SNKSADKIYKAISAF
+622 SNKTADKIYKAISAF
-637 DEFYHSEK
+637 DEFYRSEK
-645 TQNTINNTKN
+645 TQDTINNTKN
-655 TFVTGVAIASAK
+655 TFVTGFAIASAK
-667 GQTFLN
+667 SQTFLN

-679 ADFLNKSADKIKKT
+679 ADFLNKSADKIK
-693 NSDNKDE
+693 NSNSENKED

>member
-147 KNNQSDWTQIEEKLQ
+147 KNNQSNWIQIEEELQ

-197 ELCDLAKQY
+197 ELCDLAKEY
-206 LNFSFA
+206 SNFRFA
-212 EMEQI
+212 KMEQT
-217 LGISNG
+217 LGLSNG

-228 ARAKTSKFTS
+228 ARAKTSKFTE
-238 SIRAYLVDFLFEA
+238 SIRAYLIDFLMNT
-251 DASNYI
+251 DSSNYASQ
-257 PKEELNLKEL
+257 EELNLKEL
-267 FQEVEKYKRVSQSEI
+267 FEEVKKYRRITQAEI
-282 AEAIG
+282 ADAVNCG
-287 CSMSTVHMCKIGK
+287 LSTVHMCKTGR
-300 NKSKTAYQIKRYLES
+300 NKGNTAKRIKSYLES
-315 IINQYKSKIK
+315 IINEYKSKDSEIK
-325 DVKEE
+325 DVKEDK
-330 EQMSNE
+330 QMSKE
-336 LNLEELFDKV
+336 LNLEELFNEA
-346 NNFQKLTKKQIAED
+346 NNYQKITNKKIAED
-360 LNCTQSAVVNSITG
+360 LSLAVT
-374 LSKGRVAHLVK
+374 
-385 EYLENIIIEQEQLHG
+385 
-400 AEFSKE
+400 
-406 FNLDELF
+406 
-413 KEANKYQK
+413 
-421 VTKKQ
+421 
-426 IAEDLNCNADTVSLS
+426 TVSAAKTGKTNGKAAL
-441 ISGQS
+441 Q
-446 RGETAYR
+446 

-459 NIIKQYKP
+459 NIIERNKQVDE
-467 LNEEIQKMQ
+467 LFSEIDK
-476 EQDLVQEE
+476 VAQEE
-484 TKEQETMTEETLT
+484 AKEQETMTEETLT
-497 KTKEMKTYDEFLNFI
+497 DTKEMKTYDEFLNFI
-512 NTQKELP
+512 NSQKELP
-519 IVKKALDETLSEN
+519 IVKNALDEALSEN

-566 ILDFENQYYGTVND
+566 ILDFESQYYGTVND
-580 DSLKDKIKDFVEKHN
+580 DSLKDKIKSFVEEHN
-595 LSLEAALK
+595 LSLETALK

-645 TQNTINNTKN
+645 TQNTINNTKD
-655 TFVTGVAIASAK
+655 TFVTGIAIASAK
-667 GQTFLN
+667 GQTILN

-679 ADFLNKSADKIKKT
+679 ADFLNKSADKIKKS
-693 NSDNKDE
+693 NSDNKEE